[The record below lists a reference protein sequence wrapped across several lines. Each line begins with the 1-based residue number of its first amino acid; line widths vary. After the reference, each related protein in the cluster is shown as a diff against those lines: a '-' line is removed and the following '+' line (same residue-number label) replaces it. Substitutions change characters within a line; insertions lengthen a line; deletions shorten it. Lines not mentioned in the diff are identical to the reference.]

1 MPFLTN
7 DRTQPEVDLFFEDY
21 GSGQPVI
28 LIHGWPLSHR
38 AWEAQVSDIVEAGF
52 RCISYDRRG
61 FGLSS
66 MPWGPYD
73 YSTLA
78 SDLNAI
84 ITKLDLKNAILVGFS
99 MGGGE
104 VVRYLTDHG
113 SDRIAKAALIS
124 SIIPLVPQKS
134 DNPDG
139 VPADELEGIM
149 QALQSDRVG
158 FLAEFMENFYNFDDT
173 DDGVSDEHIHYDWTV
188 AAYAS
193 PRATL
198 KAAEAWATTDF
209 RPELKNV
216 TVPTLIIH
224 GDDDNIVPIETA
236 GNQAAK
242 GIKNNEYHVIKGG
255 PHGLTVTHREEVN
268 KLLIDFLKK

>member
-7 DRTQPEVDLFFEDY
+7 DKSQPEVDIFFEDY

-38 AWEAQVSDIVEAGF
+38 AWEAQVPAIVDAGY

-73 YSTLA
+73 YSTLTG
-78 SDLNAI
+78 DLHAL
-84 ITKLDLKNAILVGFS
+84 ITELDLKDVILVGFS

-113 SDRIAKAALIS
+113 SDRIAKAVLIS
-124 SIIPLVPQKS
+124 SIIPLVPQQD

-149 QALQSDRVG
+149 EALQDDRVG
-158 FLAEFMENFYNFDDT
+158 FLAEFLENFYNYDDT
-173 DDGVSDEHIHYDWTV
+173 AESVSDEHIHYDWTV

-198 KAAEAWATTDF
+198 KTAEAWAGTDF
-209 RPELKNV
+209 RSELKNV

-236 GNQAAK
+236 GAQAAK

-255 PHGLTVTHREEVN
+255 PHGLTVTHREKVN
-268 KLLIDFLKK
+268 QLLIDFLNK